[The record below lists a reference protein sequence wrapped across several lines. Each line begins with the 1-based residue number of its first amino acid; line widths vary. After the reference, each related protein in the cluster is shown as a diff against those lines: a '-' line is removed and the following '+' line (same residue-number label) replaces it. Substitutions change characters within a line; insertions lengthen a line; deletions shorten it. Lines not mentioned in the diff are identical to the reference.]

1 MSSHWPVAT
10 TARSLPPASRRSRTP
25 AMLAA
30 LAVALALGAP
40 PAHAS
45 GATPSELGLELI
57 PWSKKLAERRYE
69 SPRDWDGTLKFFRDK
84 FKGWKTIK
92 WTREV
97 SLPAV
102 KYVHITNTA
111 DAGKWEGINIYA
123 LPDGRIRYYLLAR
136 APKAAPPAKT
146 TGPSPAGGSKAEAP
160 APTG

>member
-1 MSSHWPVAT
+1 MSRLWPVAT
-10 TARSLPPASRRSRTP
+10 ATRSPSHASRRSRG
-25 AMLAA
+25 LAA
-30 LAVALALGAP
+30 LAALALSFALAAP
-40 PAHAS
+40 AARAS
-45 GATPSELGLELI
+45 TDTPSELGLELI

-69 SPRDWDGTLKFFRDK
+69 SPRDWDATLKFFRDK

-123 LPDGRIRYYLLAR
+123 LPDGRVRYFLLAR
-136 APKAAPPAKT
+136 AAKAAPPAK
-146 TGPSPAGGSKAEAP
+146 GSGAAPAAGSKAEAP